1 LTQEPERRGVA
12 ETPLA
17 LLIAGPTASGKSALA
32 LVLAERLGGTVI
44 NADSMQIYREL
55 RVLTARPSPE
65 DEARVPHALYGVRPA
80 ALPGD
85 VAWWRGAALW
95 AMAEARGA
103 GRLPIICG
111 GSGLYF
117 SALLQGLADI
127 PAIDPA
133 IRSQARAM
141 LAEIGPAAL
150 HARLTIKDP
159 QTAARLIP
167 NDGQRI
173 ARAYEVLLATGR
185 GLAAWQASPA
195 LASPDWRFAAIQL
208 DPPREELQAAI
219 ALRFGKMVEAG
230 ALAEVEALMGQALD
244 PALPAMRALG
254 VPELAAHL
262 RGELPIVEAVQRAV
276 TNSNRYVKRQSTW
289 FRHHPLAEIQDTV
302 MIDARIGSIAQLSER
317 RMADL
322 TRFIVERR

>member
-32 LVLAERLGGTVI
+32 LALAERLGGTAI

-85 VAWWRGAALW
+85 AAWWRAEALA
-95 AMAEARGA
+95 AMAEARSA
-103 GRLPIICG
+103 GRLPILCG
-111 GSGLYF
+111 GTGLYF
-117 SALLQGLADI
+117 SALIQGLADI

-133 IRSQARAM
+133 IRAQARVM
-141 LAEIGPAAL
+141 LAEIGPVAL
-150 HARLTIKDP
+150 HARLAAEDP
-159 QTAARLIP
+159 ETAARLTP

-185 GLAAWQASPA
+185 GLTAWQASPA
-195 LASPDWRFAAIQL
+195 LAAPDWRFCAIQL

-219 ALRFGKMVEAG
+219 ALRFSKMVAAG
-230 ALAEVEALMGQALD
+230 ALAEVGALLGQALD

-262 RGELPIVEAVQRAV
+262 RAELPLAEAMRCAV
-276 TNSNRYVKRQSTW
+276 SNSNRYVKRQSTW
-289 FRHHPLAEIQDTV
+289 FRHHSLAEIQDTV
-302 MIDARIGSIAQLSER
+302 MISSRIGDVTQLSER

>member
-1 LTQEPERRGVA
+1 LTQDPERRGVT

-32 LVLAERLGGTVI
+32 LALAERLGGTVI

-85 VAWWRGAALW
+85 AAWWRAESLG
-95 AMAEARGA
+95 AMAEARSA
-103 GRLPIICG
+103 GRLPILCG
-111 GSGLYF
+111 GTGLYF

-133 IRSQARAM
+133 IRAQARAT

-150 HARLTIKDP
+150 HARLAEEDP
-159 QTAARLIP
+159 ETAVRLTP

-195 LASPDWRFAAIQL
+195 LAPPDWRFCAIQL

-219 ALRFGKMVEAG
+219 ALRFSKMVAAG
-230 ALAEVEALMGQALD
+230 ALAEVETLVGQALD

-262 RGELPIVEAVQRAV
+262 RGELPIAEAVQRAV
-276 TNSNRYVKRQSTW
+276 SNSNRYVKRQSTW
-289 FRHHPLAEIQDTV
+289 FRHHSLAEIQDTV
-302 MIDARIGSIAQLSER
+302 MIDARIGDVAQLSER